1 MSDIIFT
8 SIKKILTDANLPLIL
23 KFDNDESEITEVK
36 AKYGADYPEGT
47 TEVILVDKDSGESLS
62 GVSGKTFQD
71 IYGNTITIVAYN
83 ETTSVATLNSGLN
96 VDVVE
101 SEVVKL
107 KQGDE
112 LKLIQLA
119 STYSTAKQ
127 SSPKSRYRIK
137 GFDVVLTSLNDVSGD
152 KVEGLAT
159 KVLNTISYDGKIYK
173 TYDENGNRILGQFQ
187 LETPISFTDISTDV
201 NSKVLVGRV
210 RYSIREDVCN

>member
-23 KFDNDESEITEVK
+23 KFDNDESEISEVK

-47 TEVILVDKDSGESLS
+47 TEVILVDKDSGLSLS
-62 GVSGKTFQD
+62 SVVGMTFQD

-83 ETTSVATLNSGLN
+83 RNVATLNSGLS
-96 VDVVE
+96 VDVVK

-127 SSPKSRYRIK
+127 TSPKSRYRIK

-210 RYSIREDVCN
+210 RYNIREDVCN